1 MSSEK
6 KLACWQSARRSLFPL
21 CYLIALRQQ
30 KIIVCHDMVLFLKTF
45 VVPGVLFRSKQVCLF
60 CSEQVWLILQII
72 YFENV
77 PHNVVLK
84 AFLVSSHYGATQAH
98 QDK

>member
-1 MSSEK
+1 MSSE
-6 KLACWQSARRSLFPL
+6 QV
-21 CYLIALRQQ
+21 YLLVNHDRFWLRQQ

-84 AFLVSSHYGATQAH
+84 AFL
-98 QDK
+98 